1 MKRITETIKAVTYEK
16 GSRVAVIEQ
25 KISRA
30 DDCEELG
37 NLYFRLCDIYRR
49 LEETDDEAERD
60 GLEADRVKVAA
71 EIERYRGYLDG
82 YDGGG
87 M

>member
-49 LEETDDEAERD
+49 LEETEDATERD
-60 GLEADRVKVAA
+60 ALEVDRVKIAA
-71 EIERYRGYLDG
+71 EIERYRGYLEG
-82 YDGGG
+82 YEG
-87 M
+87 

>member
-37 NLYFRLCDIYRR
+37 NLYFRLSDIYRR
-49 LEETDDEAERD
+49 LDMEGIAESERKALLSD
-60 GLEADRVKVAA
+60 RADLTAKIM
-71 EIERYRGYLDG
+71 EYRGYLEG
-82 YDGGG
+82 YAE
-87 M
+87 

>member
-1 MKRITETIKAVTYEK
+1 MKRIMETIKTVTYEN

-49 LEETDDEAERD
+49 LEDVTDENERAA
-60 GLEADRVKVAA
+60 LEADRVKIAK
-71 EIERYRGYLDG
+71 EIERYRGYLEG
-82 YDGGG
+82 YAD
-87 M
+87 

>member
-49 LEETDDEAERD
+49 LEEIENAAERD
-60 GLEADRVKVAA
+60 ALEADRVKIAA
-71 EIERYRGYLDG
+71 EIERYRGYLEG
-82 YDGGG
+82 YEG
-87 M
+87 

>member
-1 MKRITETIKAVTYEK
+1 MKRITETIKAITYEK
-16 GSRVAVIEQ
+16 SSRVAVIEQ

-49 LEETDDEAERD
+49 LEKIDDTAERD
-60 GLEADRVKVAA
+60 ALEADRVKIAA

-82 YDGGG
+82 YEG
-87 M
+87 

>member
-1 MKRITETIKAVTYEK
+1 MKRITETIRTVTYEN

-49 LEETDDEAERD
+49 LEEAEDAAERD
-60 GLEADRVKVAA
+60 ALEADRVKITA

-82 YDGGG
+82 YEV
-87 M
+87 

>member
-1 MKRITETIKAVTYEK
+1 MKRITETIKAITYEK

-37 NLYFRLCDIYRR
+37 NLYFRLSDIYRR
-49 LEETDDEAERD
+49 LDMEGIAESEREALLSDR
-60 GLEADRVKVAA
+60 ADLTAKIM
-71 EIERYRGYLDG
+71 EYRGYLEG
-82 YDGGG
+82 YAE
-87 M
+87 